1 MIKPV
6 SGRLCQAVPAPIR
19 LLGLLLLALALAW
32 GCAKPVAPPPP
43 PPPPPPVK
51 VERPWFEPLSVDQ
64 ALSRVAQMHPST
76 QGFSSWRDL
85 EPGLKANLAY
95 VSAKPAA
102 QVAVD
107 RPGLKLTWGAMRL
120 TLEDLLAALP
130 YLDGDPALLARVFA
144 WYPVAQEDTL
154 VTGYYEP
161 FLEASLEPD
170 PAYPYAIY
178 GRPSDMLTVDLGEFH
193 SRWKGQQLHYRLAKN
208 GIKPYHSRGEIDF
221 GGALKG
227 KEAELAWVKD
237 RIDLYF
243 LHIQGSGR
251 LILPDGSVKHVL
263 YAHKNGREL
272 AMLGRTMIRR
282 GHLTRDEASAPR
294 IRSFAQ
300 KNPHLAKELLSED
313 LSYVF
318 FRLSDVGPFGSMGS
332 LLTPLGSIAV
342 DRSQIPLG
350 AALAMTTPLPVPPQ
364 GGPGRL
370 SGLMLAQDTGG
381 AIVGNHVD
389 LFCGSGPYSE
399 FVSGRMKNPGQLHI
413 LVSNRALAELPPASG
428 NGASA
433 PENGNGVKNGNGAK
447 IGNAGGNGTRNGNAG
462 GNGTKNGHASGNG
475 AQAQ

>member
-1 MIKPV
+1 MTKPF
-6 SGRLCQAVPAPIR
+6 SGCSRMAAPAPFR
-19 LLGLLLLALALAW
+19 LLGLLLLALALSW

-51 VERPWFEPLSVDQ
+51 AERPWFEPLSVEQ

-76 QGFSSWRDL
+76 QGLSSWRDL
-85 EPGLKANLAY
+85 EPGLKASLSY
-95 VSAKPAA
+95 VSAKPAS
-102 QVAVD
+102 QVAVA

-130 YLDGDPALLARVFA
+130 YLDADPALLARVFT
-144 WYPVAQEDTL
+144 WFPTEPEDTL

-161 FLEASLEPD
+161 YLEASLEPD
-170 PAYPYAIY
+170 PAYPYPVY
-178 GRPSDMLTVDLGEFH
+178 GAPADMLTVDLGEFH
-193 SRWKGQQLHYRLAKN
+193 SRWKGQQLRYRMTKN

-221 GGALKG
+221 GGALKDKG
-227 KEAELAWVKD
+227 AEVAWVKD

-251 LILPDGSVKHVL
+251 LILPDGSVKHIL
-263 YAHKNGREL
+263 YANKNGRDL
-272 AMLGRTMIRR
+272 AMLGRTVIRR

-294 IRSFAQ
+294 IKGFVQ
-300 KNPHLAKELLSED
+300 QNPHLAKDLLSED

-318 FRLSDVGPFGSMGS
+318 FKLSDNGPFGSMGK
-332 LLTPLGSIAV
+332 LLTPMGSIAV

-350 AALAMTTPLPVPPQ
+350 AALSMTTTLPVPPQ

-381 AIVGNHVD
+381 AIVGKHVD
-389 LFCGSGPYSE
+389 LFCGSGPYAE
-399 FVSGRMKNPGQLHI
+399 FVSGRMKNPGQLHL
-413 LVSNRALAELPPASG
+413 LVSNRALAELPSASG
-428 NGASA
+428 NGATGGSA
-433 PENGNGVKNGNGAK
+433 PKNGNGAKNGNGVKNGNG
-447 IGNAGGNGTRNGNAG
+447 NGG
-462 GNGTKNGHASGNG
+462 GNG

>member
-1 MIKPV
+1 MTEQR
-6 SGRLCQAVPAPIR
+6 SGRSRKALPVPIR

-32 GCAKPVAPPPP
+32 GCARPVAPPPP
-43 PPPPPPVK
+43 PPPPK
-51 VERPWFEPLSVDQ
+51 VERPLLLPLSVDQ
-64 ALSRVAQMHPST
+64 AQARVAQMHPST

-95 VSAKPAA
+95 VSAKPAG

-107 RPGLKLTWGAMRL
+107 RPGLKLTWGAMRQ

-130 YLDGDPALLARVFA
+130 FLDSDPSLLARVFA
-144 WYPVAQEDTL
+144 WFPVQQEDTL

-178 GRPSDMLTVDLGEFH
+178 GRPPDMLTVDLGEFH
-193 SRWKGQQLHYRLAKN
+193 SRWKGQQLHYRQTPK
-208 GIKPYHSRGEIDF
+208 GIKPYHARGEIDF
-221 GGALKG
+221 GGVLKEKG
-227 KEAELAWVKD
+227 LELAWVKD

-272 AMLGRTMIRR
+272 AMLGRTVIRR

-294 IRSFAQ
+294 IKSFVKQ
-300 KNPHLAKELLSED
+300 NPHLAKELLSAD

-332 LLTPLGSIAV
+332 LLTPMGSIAV
-342 DRSQIPLG
+342 DRSLVPLG

-389 LFCGSGPYSE
+389 LFCGSGPYAE
-399 FVSGRMKNPGQLHI
+399 FVSGRMKNPGQLHL
-413 LVSNRALAELPPASG
+413 LVSNRALAELPPPSD
-428 NGASA
+428 NGASGLESGVGAKNGAA
-433 PENGNGVKNGNGAK
+433 PGNGVKNG
-447 IGNAGGNGTRNGNAG
+447 T
-462 GNGTKNGHASGNG
+462 G
-475 AQAQ
+475 AQSK